1 MKKYFYSLFLLFTFL
16 LVFVNVP
23 AANAQVEDNKEII
36 YQAQEITDIDEL
48 LERALNGVHEVELN
62 NIELPKYQ
70 LTNSNKIKSS
80 TLTNSELSE
89 DFNVTNVST
98 SQLLKVEKIGDVEIE
113 EFAITTFGLVEE
125 TDNINGFNIASAES
139 GNKGEEKW
147 DSSYSVK
154 AYSTIYYS
162 RKKENNIEYAKITK
176 ATGGWKISD
185 STVSITSRKVSVGT
199 SGFPS
204 LTQAKDYSPTSNEWS
219 YSSDFKDWKY
229 VSLQYTHYVGATST
243 ATLKSRG
250 GSVWT
255 LQLQNNI

>member
-70 LTNSNKIKSS
+70 YKIKSS

-125 TDNINGFNIASAES
+125 TDNINSAES